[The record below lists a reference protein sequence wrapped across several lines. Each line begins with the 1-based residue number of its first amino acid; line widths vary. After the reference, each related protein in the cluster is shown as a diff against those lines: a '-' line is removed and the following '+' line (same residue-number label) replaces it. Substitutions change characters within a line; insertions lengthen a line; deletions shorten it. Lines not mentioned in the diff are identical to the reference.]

1 MLYITPLHF
10 SVTVLCYVIAICTA
24 LLTAFIIYRGATV
37 AVLKDAYKILEGE
50 MTRLQ
55 NRLIEAQQAI
65 DQEGEKIIEIKG
77 ALESQFIKQV
87 ELQGSIQQTDIA
99 YNNIYD
105 TLSKKFM
112 PLVVEHD
119 IAIQTLQ
126 TQYLQLKDVTDSY
139 LAKQINRNT

>member
-1 MLYITPLHF
+1 MLYITALHF
-10 SVTVLCYVIAICTA
+10 SVTVLCYIIAICAA

-37 AVLKDAYKILEGE
+37 AVLKEAYKILEGDI
-50 MTRLQ
+50 TRLQ

-87 ELQGSIQQTDIA
+87 EIQGSVQQMDIA
-99 YNNIYD
+99 HH
-105 TLSKKFM
+105 KFIT
-112 PLVVEHD
+112 EHA